1 MKVLHITNELT
12 KKNFSIAS
20 LMLFVSKHLY
30 NIYNFNYS
38 ILTSKIESNLF
49 NDKNIVKIEIN
60 NWIDF
65 FLELRIYQLMLI
77 ILPLFIFMVFG
88 LQFKFF
94 LFYCAI

>member
-65 FLELRIYQLMLI
+65 FFRIKNLATHVNNFAI
-77 ILPLFIFMVFG
+77 IHIHGIWAPIQIFFIFF
-88 LQFKFF
+88 
-94 LFYCAI
+94 